1 MKAARIL
8 LVDDEEEIL
17 RLLTRRL
24 TRRGYEVSTATD
36 GSRALTLLQQGGFD
50 VAILDFMM
58 PVMNGLEVAAQCRL
72 RFPGLK
78 ILMLT
83 GSPVLKEINEA
94 QYPCLR
100 KPLENLNELDL
111 AIEQLL
117 SSKEEKATEGDAR

>member
-24 TRRGYEVSTATD
+24 TRRGYNVSTATD
-36 GSRALTLLQQGGFD
+36 GNRALALLHEGAFD
-50 VAILDFMM
+50 VAVLDFMM
-58 PVMNGLEVAAQCRL
+58 PGMSGLEVAAQCRL

-83 GSPVLKEINEA
+83 GSPVLKEIEEA
-94 QYPCLR
+94 HYPCLR
-100 KPLENLNELDL
+100 KPLEDLQELDRLIERLL
-111 AIEQLL
+111 AQEQ
-117 SSKEEKATEGDAR
+117 EGGTGGGAR

>member
-1 MKAARIL
+1 MKIL
-8 LVDDEEEIL
+8 VAEDDPVSR
-17 RLLTRRL
+17 RLL
-24 TRRGYEVSTATD
+24 EVSLQRWGHEPQLAADGDTAWA
-36 GSRALTLLQQGGFD
+36 ALQRPDRPLLA
-50 VAILDFMM
+50 VLDFMM